1 MSTPEGH
8 DASRI
13 TILLQDAA
21 AGKKEAADALIPLV
35 YDQLR
40 RIAQRRI
47 EGERDGFTLQAT
59 ELVHEALIKMVP
71 ALDKRDWQDRT
82 HFYNAAAE
90 AMRRILI
97 DHARARNTA
106 KRGSGEV
113 EFVPI
118 NLIEVAAQDS
128 EKILALDE
136 AIARLGEMDETLGQ
150 LVRLRF
156 FAGLTVEETAKVLG
170 VSLRTVSREWAFARA
185 WLYRELES

>member
-1 MSTPEGH
+1 MAAPAEP
-8 DASRI
+8 DPSRI
-13 TILLQDAA
+13 TLLLKDAA
-21 AGKKEAADALIPLV
+21 SGKEDAAHELIPLV

-40 RIAQRRI
+40 KIAQRRI
-47 EGERDGFTLQAT
+47 EGEREGFTLQAT

-71 ALDKRDWQDRT
+71 ALEKRDWQDRT

-97 DHARARNTA
+97 DHARARKCA
-106 KRGSGEV
+106 KRGGSEV

-118 NLIEVAAQDS
+118 NLIEVAAEDS

-136 AIARLGEMDETLGQ
+136 AIVRLTEKDETLGQ
-150 LVRLRF
+150 LVKLRF

-170 VSLRTVSREWAFARA
+170 ISPRSVAREWSFARA
-185 WLYRELES
+185 WLYKELEG

>member
-1 MSTPEGH
+1 MFSASEPDTGH
-8 DASRI
+8 I
-13 TILLQDAA
+13 TLLLQDAA
-21 AGKKEAADALIPLV
+21 SGKREAADALIPLV
-35 YDQLR
+35 YEQLR

-47 EGERDGFTLQAT
+47 EGEREGFTLQAT

-71 ALDKRDWQDRT
+71 VLEKRDWQDRT

-97 DHARARNTA
+97 DHARARNSA
-106 KRGSGEV
+106 KRGGGNV

-118 NLIEVAAQDS
+118 NLIEVAAEDS

-136 AIARLGEMDETLGQ
+136 AIMRLSEKDETLGQ
-150 LVRLRF
+150 LVKLRF

-170 VSLRTVSREWAFARA
+170 ISPRTVAREWSFARA
-185 WLYRELES
+185 WLYKELEG